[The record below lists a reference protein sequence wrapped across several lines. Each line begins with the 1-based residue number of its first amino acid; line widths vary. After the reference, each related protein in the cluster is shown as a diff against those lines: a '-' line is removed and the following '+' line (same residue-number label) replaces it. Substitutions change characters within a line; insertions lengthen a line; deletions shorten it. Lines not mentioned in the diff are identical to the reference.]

1 MKKIILFTFV
11 VFSAINLFAQS
22 GRLAK
27 GNDLFAK
34 LAYAEAI
41 PYFESVSN
49 TELDSPEMQEKL
61 AYCYLST
68 HQLIKAEQAY
78 KTVVAKSP
86 TADNHYWLAY
96 TLMSL
101 NKHAE
106 AQPHMEQFAKQKPA
120 DTRAQLWEKQQNFI
134 TQIQNEPAYFEFK
147 EVGIN
152 TNHAEFGV
160 YPYPLKN
167 SALTVSSRKK
177 TGFGDVRWAGNN
189 DYYLELFF
197 VQTGDEGYLSE
208 PIHLEKPLNSGKHEG
223 PLCFSADG
231 KTVYFT
237 SNNRDQ
243 KNNKGQDG
251 IQHLKIYIA
260 DIMRSEWLN
269 IREFPYNSA
278 EYACG
283 HPTLSPDGK
292 TLYFTSDMPGGF
304 GGADIY
310 SCKLNEKGSFDKP
323 INLGANINTNGNEMF
338 PWIGADELLYFSSNG
353 RPGMGGLDLF
363 AAPRDGKMAAK
374 NLGMSI
380 NSVNDDFAVTFLADG
395 KAGFMASNRKGTD
408 DIYAIKKIKDI
419 RFNALIKGIVIDQN
433 TGAILAFATLT
444 IKDANGNVIAT
455 TQADANGNYQFEV
468 APGANYTVSAKLDKY
483 EGKIADISVPKD
495 ASTIEQNLGLVKPI
509 DYGIRLLVT
518 DATTKKPIAGV
529 AVMITDLKN
538 QAKLISANTPNSGD
552 VSQQLKDYKKGDQL
566 SLKIELTAP
575 GYLKK
580 TAEFKGIID
589 QAGLIQLHEKLN
601 VELQAV
607 AVGGDLAKTLGIKP
621 IYFDLGKFNIRKD
634 AAIELD
640 KIVKV
645 MNENPTMVIELGSH
659 TDCRSSVQF
668 NQTLST
674 NRAKA
679 SAEYIQKRISNPSR
693 IYGKGYGESRLLND
707 CGCEGTVKSNCS
719 EEQHQLNRRT
729 EFIIIKM

>member
-1 MKKIILFTFV
+1 MKKIILFTLV
-11 VFSAINLFAQS
+11 LIASLNIFAQS

-27 GNDLFAK
+27 GNDLYAK

-49 TELDSPEMQEKL
+49 TEQDSPEMRSKL

-68 HQLIKAEQAY
+68 NQLLKAEEAY
-78 KTVVAKSP
+78 KKVVAQNP
-86 TADNHYWLAY
+86 TAENHYWMAY
-96 TLMSL
+96 TYMSN

-106 AQPHMEQFAKQKPA
+106 AQTHMAQFAAMQPN
-120 DTRAQLWEKQQNFI
+120 DSRAQLWEKQQNFI
-134 TQIQNEPAYFEFK
+134 ALLQNEPAYFEMK
-147 EVGIN
+147 EVAIN
-152 TNHAEFGV
+152 TTHADFGV

-167 SALTVSSRKK
+167 SAVTVSSRKK
-177 TGFGDVRWAGNN
+177 SGFGDLRWAGNN
-189 DYYLELFF
+189 DYYLELFY
-197 VQTGDEGYLSE
+197 VKTGEEGYLSQ
-208 PIHLEKPLNSGKHEG
+208 PIRLEKPLNSTKHEG

-231 KTVYFT
+231 KLVYFT
-237 SNNRDQ
+237 SNNRDPQ
-243 KNNKGQDG
+243 HKQGKDG

-260 DIMRSEWLN
+260 DIVRSEWLN

-310 SCKLNEKGSFDKP
+310 ACQLNAQGAFDKP
-323 INLGANINTNGNEMF
+323 VNLGANVNTSGDEMF
-338 PWIGADELLYFSSNG
+338 PWIGKDELLYFASNG

-363 AAPRDGKMAAK
+363 AVPRDGKMAAK
-374 NLGMSI
+374 NLGLSI

-395 KAGFMASNRKGTD
+395 VSGFMASNRKGSD
-408 DIYAIKKIKDI
+408 DIYAVKKMQDL
-419 RFNALIKGIVIDQN
+419 RFNALIKGTVLDQA
-433 TGAILAFATLT
+433 TGKVLAFATIT
-444 IKDANGNVIAT
+444 VKDQNGTVVAT
-455 TQADANGNYQFEV
+455 TKADANGNYQFEV
-468 APGANYTVSAKLDKY
+468 APGANYTINAQLDQY
-483 EGKIADISVPKD
+483 QGQVAQINVPNN
-495 ASTIEQNLGLVKPI
+495 ANTIEQNLGLAKPLE
-509 DYGIRLLVT
+509 YGVRLLVT
-518 DATTKKPIAGV
+518 DASTKAPISGV
-529 AVMITDLKN
+529 AVVITDVKKQN
-538 QAKLISANTPNSGD
+538 QLINANTPAAGA
-552 VSQQLKDYKKGDQL
+552 VQQQLKGYQKGDEL
-566 SLKIELTAP
+566 SLQIELSAP

-580 TAEFKGIID
+580 TIAYNGKID
-589 QAGLIQLHEKLN
+589 QTGLIQLHEKLN

-607 AVGGDLAKTLGIKP
+607 AIGGDLAKTLAIKP
-621 IYFDLGKFNIRKD
+621 IYFDLGKYNIRKD

-668 NQTLST
+668 NQTLSS

-693 IYGKGYGESRLLND
+693 ISGKGYGESRLLND
-707 CGCEGTVKSNCS
+707 CGCEGTVKSTCT

>member
-1 MKKIILFTFV
+1 MKKIILFTFILA
-11 VFSAINLFAQS
+11 SGINLFAQG

-27 GNDLFAK
+27 ANDLFGK

-41 PYFESVSN
+41 PYFESVCN
-49 TELDSPEMQEKL
+49 TEQDSPEMREKL

-68 HQLIKAEQAY
+68 HNLLKAESEY
-78 KTVVAKSP
+78 RSVVAKNPS
-86 TADNHYWLAY
+86 ADNHYWLAY

-101 NKHAE
+101 DKYQE
-106 AQPHMEQFAKQKPA
+106 AQTHMTQFAAMNPS
-120 DTRAQLWEKQQNFI
+120 DSRAQLWEKQQNFLA
-134 TQIQNEPAYFEFK
+134 QLQNEPAYFQWK
-147 EVGIN
+147 EVAIN
-152 TNHAEFGV
+152 TDHADFGV

-167 SALTVSSRKK
+167 SAVTISSRKK
-177 TGFGDVRWAGNN
+177 TGFGDLRWAGNN
-189 DYYLELFF
+189 DFYLELFY
-197 VQTGDEGYLSE
+197 VQTREDGYLSQ
-208 PIHLEKPLNSGKHEG
+208 PIQLNRPLNSTKHEG

-231 KTVYFT
+231 KLVYFT
-237 SNNRDQ
+237 SNNRNEQ
-243 KNNKGQDG
+243 NKQGKDG

-260 DIMRSEWLN
+260 DIVRSEWLN
-269 IREFPYNSA
+269 IREFTFNSA
-278 EYACG
+278 DYACG

-310 SCKLNEKGSFDKP
+310 SCQINAKGEFEKP
-323 INLGANINTNGNEMF
+323 VNLGANVNTSGQEMF
-338 PWIGADELLYFSSNG
+338 PWIGSDELLYFSSNG
-353 RPGMGGLDLF
+353 RPGIGGLDLF

-374 NLGMSI
+374 NLGLSI

-395 KAGFMASNRKGTD
+395 KSGFIASNRNGTD
-408 DIYAIKKIKDI
+408 DIFSIRKLLDIK
-419 RFNALIKGIVIDQN
+419 FNALIKGTVIDQN
-433 TGAILAFATLT
+433 SGTVLANALLT
-444 IKDANGNVIAT
+444 IKDQNGNIVAT

-468 APGANYTVSAKLDKY
+468 TPGANYSISAKLDKY
-483 EGKIADISVPKD
+483 DGKIADLSVPMN
-495 ASTIEQNLGLVKPI
+495 ASTIEQKLGLVKQI
-509 DYGIRLLVT
+509 DFGIRLLVT
-518 DATTKKPIAGV
+518 DAATKTALSGV
-529 AVMITDLKN
+529 GVVITDLKN
-538 QAKLISANTPNSGD
+538 NSTLINEDTKSSGD
-552 VSQQLKDYKKGDQL
+552 VSKQLKGYKKGDL
-566 SLKIELTAP
+566 LTLKIELSAP

-580 TAEFKGIID
+580 LVEYKGTID

-668 NQTLST
+668 NQTLSA

-693 IYGKGYGESRLLND
+693 IYGKGYGESKLLND

>member
-1 MKKIILFTFV
+1 MKNFILFTIVFV
-11 VFSAINLFAQS
+11 STVHLFAQS
-22 GRLAK
+22 GRLDK

-41 PYFESVSN
+41 PYYESVSN
-49 TELDSPEMQEKL
+49 TELDSPEMRSKL

-68 HQLIKAEQAY
+68 NQLLKAEQEY
-78 KTVVAKSP
+78 KNAVAKNPS
-86 TADNHYWLAY
+86 ADNHYWLAY

-106 AQPHMEQFAKQKPA
+106 AQTHMAQFAAQKPT
-120 DTRAQLWEKQQNFI
+120 DTRAQLWEKQQNFLS
-134 TQIQNEPAYFEFK
+134 QIQNEPAYFELK

-152 TNHAEFGV
+152 TDHAEFGV

-167 SALTVSSRKK
+167 SALMVSSRQK

-189 DYYLELFF
+189 DFYLELFF
-197 VQTGDEGYLSE
+197 VQTGDNGYLSE

-237 SNNRDQ
+237 SNNRAKD
-243 KNNKGQDG
+243 NKGKDG

-260 DIMRSEWLN
+260 DVVRSEWQN
-269 IREFPYNSA
+269 IREFTYNSA
-278 EYACG
+278 DYACG
-283 HPTLSPDGK
+283 HPTLSLDGK

-310 SCKLNEKGSFDKP
+310 ACQMNANGGFDKP
-323 INLGANINTNGNEMF
+323 VNLGANINTNGNEMF
-338 PWIGADELLYFSSNG
+338 PWIGQDDLLYFSSNG

-374 NLGMSI
+374 NLGLSI
-380 NSVNDDFAVTFLADG
+380 NSVADDFAVTFLSDG
-395 KAGFMASNRKGTD
+395 KAGYVASNRKGTD
-408 DIYAIKKIKDI
+408 DIYSVKKIKDI
-419 RFNALIKGIVIDQN
+419 RFNALIKGTVLDQN
-433 TGAILAFATLT
+433 TSAVLAFATLT
-444 IKDANGNVIAT
+444 IKDENGNIVAT

-468 APGANYTVSAKLDKY
+468 APGANYTVTAKLDKY
-483 EGKIADISVPKD
+483 EGKIATISVPKD
-495 ASTIEQNLGLVKPI
+495 ANTIEQNLGLVKPI

-518 DATTKKPIAGV
+518 DASTKKPVPGA
-529 AVMITDLKN
+529 AVIITDLKT
-538 QAKLISANTPNSGD
+538 QGQLINSTTPASGD
-552 VSQQLKDYKKGDQL
+552 VSQQLKNYKKGDQL

-580 TAEFKGIID
+580 TVEFKGTID

-601 VELQAV
+601 VELQA
-607 AVGGDLAKTLGIKP
+607 ANVGGDLAKTLGIKP

-634 AAIELD
+634 AALELD

-659 TDCRSSVQF
+659 TDCRSTVQF
-668 NQTLST
+668 NETLSS

-679 SAEYIQKRISNPSR
+679 SAEYIQKRITNPSR

-707 CGCEGTVKSNCS
+707 CGCEGTVVSNCS